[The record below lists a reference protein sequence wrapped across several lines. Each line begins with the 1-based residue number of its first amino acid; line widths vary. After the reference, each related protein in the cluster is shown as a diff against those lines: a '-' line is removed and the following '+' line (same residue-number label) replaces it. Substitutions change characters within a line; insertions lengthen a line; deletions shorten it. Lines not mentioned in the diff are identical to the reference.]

1 MIEIS
6 ATIEKGVSKK
16 SGKEYVMIKIP
27 LAPNY
32 TKVVFL
38 DPAEQALVK
47 VTYENK

>member
-1 MIEIS
+1 MVEIS

-16 SGKEYVMIKIP
+16 TNKEYVMIRIP

-32 TKVVFL
+32 SKVVFL

-47 VTYENK
+47 VTYENN